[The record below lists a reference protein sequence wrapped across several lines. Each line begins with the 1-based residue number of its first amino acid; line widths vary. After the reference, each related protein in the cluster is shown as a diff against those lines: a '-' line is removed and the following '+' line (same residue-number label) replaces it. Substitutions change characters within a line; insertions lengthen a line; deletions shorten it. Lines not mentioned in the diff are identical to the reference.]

1 MTGAFILI
9 KGNKVLGDG
18 WARIKMIKED
28 LTARE
33 QFQLKDTSDVL
44 QNEAMTKP

>member
-1 MTGAFILI
+1 MTDAFILI

-18 WARIKMIKED
+18 WARVKMVKED

-33 QFQLKDTSDVL
+33 QFQLKDTLAVL
-44 QNEAMTKP
+44 QTKMKL

>member
-9 KGNKVLGDG
+9 KGNKVLGDS
-18 WARIKMIKED
+18 WERVKMVKED

-33 QFQLKDTSDVL
+33 QFQLKDTLDVL
-44 QNEAMTKP
+44 ETKMKL